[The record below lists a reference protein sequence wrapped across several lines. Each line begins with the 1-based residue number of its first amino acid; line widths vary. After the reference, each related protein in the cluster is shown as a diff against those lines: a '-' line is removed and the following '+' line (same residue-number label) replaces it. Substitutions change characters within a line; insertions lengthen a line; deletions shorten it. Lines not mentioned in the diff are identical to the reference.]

1 MNDESLMERARSA
14 AEVSYSPY
22 SSFRV
27 GAVVVAADGAVYTG
41 CNVENAAYGSS
52 ICAEANAISSAAANG
67 VRTIDTV
74 VIACLDGGECY
85 PCGNCRQIMRE
96 FNVQR
101 VVEVDAGRPARVVPA
116 TSKSGRSAIPGV
128 RRPGAKAQKIAHLS

>member
-1 MNDESLMERARSA
+1 VNDESLMQEARTA
-14 AEVSYSPY
+14 AEASYSPY
-22 SSFRV
+22 SRFRV
-27 GAVVVAADGAVYTG
+27 GALVVADDGAIYTG

-67 VRTIDTV
+67 VRRIESV

-96 FNVQR
+96 FAV
-101 VVEVDAGRPARVVPA
+101 
-116 TSKSGRSAIPGV
+116 
-128 RRPGAKAQKIAHLS
+128 

>member
-1 MNDESLMERARSA
+1 VNDESLMQEARSA
-14 AEVSYSPY
+14 AEASYSPY

-27 GAVVVAADGAVYTG
+27 GAVVVAGDGATYTG

-52 ICAEANAISSAAANG
+52 ICAEANAISCAAASG
-67 VRTIDTV
+67 VRSIESV

-96 FNVQR
+96 FAVQR
-101 VVEVDAGRPARVVPA
+101 VVVQDGEGGITVHEFDEILPNSFGPE
-116 TSKSGRSAIPGV
+116 SLG
-128 RRPGAKAQKIAHLS
+128 